1 MIYLDNAAT
10 TYPKPDCVYDAV
22 DRFNRTSAVNAGR
35 SAYKKAIEA
44 TEMIKNTKAELL
56 RLCNAEKEA
65 AVVIAPSATVALN
78 QIIHG
83 QKWDSTK
90 NAYVSFYEHNSVMRP
105 LSLAKER
112 HGFQIRAIPHRKE
125 DLSLDL
131 EATRAAFEKYR
142 PDFVVLS
149 AISNVTGYIL
159 PAPEIFA
166 MAKEYGAFTVLDAA
180 QALGFLPMDFKE
192 LNADAIVFAGHK
204 TLYSTFGAAGFIL
217 RSGAPLDV
225 FLTGGNGIKS
235 TLLKM
240 PDTAPEKYEAGSPD
254 TPAIAGLQAALQ
266 WRKTVGDM
274 YSREK
279 ELMEYLIAGLESIP
293 EVTVYKAPGGI
304 DRQGGVVSFNL
315 SDLSCS
321 VVGIVLNEKHDIAVR
336 VGHHCAPAIH
346 AYLKDMKNN
355 GTVRVSISYFTTKDD
370 IDALIAAVRGIDLA
384 EARKIPPMQTC

>member
-1 MIYLDNAAT
+1 MVYLDNAAT

-35 SAYKKAIEA
+35 SAYRKAIEA
-44 TEMIKNTKAELL
+44 TEMIRNTKAELL
-56 RLCNAEKEA
+56 RLCSAEGA
-65 AVVIAPSATVALN
+65 ASVVIAPSATVALN

-83 QKWDSTK
+83 QNWDASK

-105 LSLAKER
+105 LARAREL
-112 HGFQIRAIPHRKE
+112 HGFQIRAIPHRRE

-131 EATRAAFEKYR
+131 EATRAMFEKHR

-149 AISNVTGYIL
+149 AVSNVTGYIL
-159 PAPEIFA
+159 PAAEIFA
-166 MAKEYGAFTVLDAA
+166 MAKSYGAFTVLDAA
-180 QALGFLPMDFKE
+180 QAMGFLPLDFKE
-192 LNADAIVFAGHK
+192 LHADAVVFAGHK
-204 TLYSTFGAAGFIL
+204 TLYATFGVAGFLL
-217 RSGAPLDV
+217 RNGAPLEV

-235 TLLKM
+235 TVLKM

-266 WRKTVGDM
+266 WRKTVDI
-274 YSREK
+274 YRHEK
-279 ELMEYLIAGLESIP
+279 ELMAHLIEGLEGIP

-321 VVGIVLNEKHDIAVR
+321 VVGIILNEEHDIAVR
-336 VGHHCAPAIH
+336 TGHHCAPTIH

-355 GTVRVSISYFTTKDD
+355 GTVRVSISYFTTMED
-370 IDALIAAVRGIDLA
+370 IDKLIAAVRGIDLVN
-384 EARKIPPMQTC
+384 ARQIPPIQTC

>member
-1 MIYLDNAAT
+1 MVYLDNAAT
-10 TYPKPDCVYDAV
+10 TYPKPECVYDAV
-22 DRFNRTSAVNAGR
+22 DHYNRCSAVNAGR
-35 SAYKKAIEA
+35 SVYRKAIEA
-44 TEMIKNTKAELL
+44 TEMIRNTKLELL

-83 QKWDSTK
+83 QNWNSAK

-105 LSLAKER
+105 LVRAREL

-131 EATRAAFEKYR
+131 EATREMFEKHR

-159 PAPEIFA
+159 PAGEILA

-192 LNADAIVFAGHK
+192 LHADAIVFAGHK
-204 TLYSTFGAAGFIL
+204 TLYSTFGAAGFFL
-217 RSGAPLDV
+217 RNGAPLDV

-235 TLLKM
+235 TVLKM
-240 PDTAPEKYEAGSPD
+240 PDTAPEKFEAGSPD

-266 WRKTVGDM
+266 WRKTVDI
-274 YSREK
+274 YHHEK
-279 ELMEYLIAGLESIP
+279 ELMAYLIAGLESIP
-293 EVTVYKAPGGI
+293 QVTLYKAPGGI

-315 SDLSCS
+315 EDLSCS
-321 VVGIVLNEKHDIAVR
+321 VVGMILNGEHDIAVR
-336 VGHHCAPAIH
+336 TGHHCAPAIH

-355 GTVRVSISYFTTKDD
+355 GTVRASISYFTTREE
-370 IDALIAAVRGIDLA
+370 IDKLIAGVKGIDLVK
-384 EARKIPPMQTC
+384 ARQIPPITTC